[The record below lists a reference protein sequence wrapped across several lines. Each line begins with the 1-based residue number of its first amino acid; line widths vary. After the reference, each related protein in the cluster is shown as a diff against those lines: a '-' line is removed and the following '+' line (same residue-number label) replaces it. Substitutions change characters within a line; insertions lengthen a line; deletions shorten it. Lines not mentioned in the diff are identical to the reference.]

1 VLADGDTPRALDEAE
16 LDEVEARID
25 AWARRQLSELE
36 VVDAV
41 ERGEGDERRW
51 FVRVRGEAKDVFSIW
66 LTLRQ
71 RTLLYETYF
80 IPAPEENAE
89 QLYEYVL
96 RRNLELFGASFCI
109 GEENAVFLRG
119 HLPSESVTDAELD
132 RVLGSMYA
140 WVERFFRPMLAIGFA
155 SRFS

>member
-1 VLADGDTPRALDEAE
+1 MLADGDTPRALDEAE

>member
-41 ERGEGDERRW
+41 ERGDGDERRW

>member
-1 VLADGDTPRALDEAE
+1 MLADGDTPRALDEAE
-16 LDEVEARID
+16 LDDVEARID
-25 AWARRQLSELE
+25 AWAQRQLSELE
-36 VVDAV
+36 VVDAI